1 MSELARVEKWADA
14 LIRLHLDPS
23 WSFGFDNAKSRLG
36 KCDYTSKTI
45 TISRYLIPMLDDD
58 EVHQTLLHEVAH
70 AIAGSAAGHSKEWMR
85 IARDLGYEGGVR
97 HQSYGATHLAPWVG
111 QCPNGHTVYRHRK
124 PTSVAS
130 CSKCSREFDKRFLI
144 AWQHREITVSMRRK
158 ARAT

>member
-1 MSELARVEKWADA
+1 MSDLARVQKWADA
-14 LIRLHLDPS
+14 LIRLHLDDS

-36 KCDYTSKTI
+36 KCDYTARQITVSK
-45 TISRYLIPMLDDD
+45 YLIPLLDDD

-97 HQSYGATHLAPWVG
+97 HASYGAVDVAPWVG
-111 QCPNGHTVYRHRK
+111 TCPNGHTAYRHRRPSQK
-124 PTSVAS
+124 NS
-130 CSKCSREFDKRFLI
+130 CAKCSRSFDTRYLI
-144 AWQHREITVSMRRK
+144 SWQYREITASMRRR